1 MDNLKKYCKID
12 DPDELEAEAQRFE
25 KAIIE
30 SSRSNSGKGIVAL
43 PGVKRVMKQVEAG
56 AKLPRPCWAICTSAT
71 KAYASAALESAGIL
85 VPDVFVVA
93 EDVSRGKPY
102 PDPYLLAAKLCGVD
116 PQRCLVFEDAP
127 NGIRSGKAAGCHT
140 VGFLTT
146 HSKEEV
152 VACEPD
158 FVVPN
163 MASIFM
169 RRLEEGG
176 VEVTIQQ

>member
-1 MDNLKKYCKID
+1 MPSTAVIVVDAILFDMDGTLIDSTSGVEGAWRAFQQQYPDIDVHDILSSSHGVRTVDNLKKYCKID

-93 EDVSRGKPY
+93 EDVSRGKP
-102 PDPYLLAAKLCGVD
+102 
-116 PQRCLVFEDAP
+116 
-127 NGIRSGKAAGCHT
+127 
-140 VGFLTT
+140 
-146 HSKEEV
+146 
-152 VACEPD
+152 
-158 FVVPN
+158 
-163 MASIFM
+163 
-169 RRLEEGG
+169 
-176 VEVTIQQ
+176 